1 MWQTATGNPP
11 TQRQR
16 DYAESLLDKLQDA
29 GEDIYDLQ
37 RRYAHCGTIS
47 EMSTLINKLKGLW
60 EDAKD
65 GDPGS
70 LWW

>member
-1 MWQTATGNPP
+1 MWQTTTCTSP

-29 GEDIYDLQ
+29 GEDIYNLQ
-37 RRYAHCGTIS
+37 RQYAHCKSIN
-47 EMSTLINKLKGLW
+47 EMSVLIEKLKGLW
-60 EDAKD
+60 EDTKD

-70 LWW
+70 TWW